1 MSFSNSSGGNGRDF
15 HNGAY
20 ARMADEIEQ
29 VVAATLGP
37 CNDSCNCTNGERT
50 DLDAE
55 NARLRAMRD
64 TWAENDAKL
73 RELVRDLITELA
85 PPALTVDEINCGT
98 IYRARIGHFKAR
110 ARELGMEV
118 DADA

>member
-1 MSFSNSSGGNGRDF
+1 MKFIEFDVDFEECGEVEEVILHDMYGR
-15 HNGAY
+15 HESIVLKRGAEY
-20 ARMADEIEQ
+20 RKPT
-29 VVAATLGP
+29 TL
-37 CNDSCNCTNGERT
+37 SQLE
-50 DLDAE
+50 AE
-55 NARLRAMRD
+55 NAKLRAASD
-64 TWAENDAKL
+64 TWAENDARL

-118 DADA
+118 DG

>member
-1 MSFSNSSGGNGRDF
+1 MSDVS
-15 HNGAY
+15 
-20 ARMADEIEQ
+20 
-29 VVAATLGP
+29 
-37 CNDSCNCTNGERT
+37 
-50 DLDAE
+50 DLKAELLVLKAE
-55 NARLRAMRD
+55 N
-64 TWAENDAKL
+64 AKL

-118 DADA
+118 DG